1 MNPFPRVVFHFGPLA
16 ITDTVVVSF
25 LLSVFL
31 VLGLRLAVTTRKS
44 RLVLEIAYDAL
55 ERSVRG
61 MSSVDTRPFVPL
73 VVTIWLF
80 VGSANLIGLVPGVAS
95 PTRDLSLA
103 SALACVSFFAGHFFA
118 ARKLGARYLKQ
129 YLQPSPFLLP
139 FNIIGEISRT
149 IALAL
154 RLFGNMLSGH
164 LISAIMLLIVGLL
177 VPIPLMLLGVL
188 TDVVQAYIFGV
199 LTLVFATSSLE
210 AAEAALTKGARPKKS
225 KAKRD
230 AGGGSQQKKG
240 NKK

>member
-1 MNPFPRVVFHFGPLA
+1 MNPFPRILFHLGPLG
-16 ITDTVVVSF
+16 ITDTVVVSVILSA
-25 LLSVFL
+25 LLVI
-31 VLGLRLAVTTRKS
+31 GLRLAVTTPRT

-55 ERSVRG
+55 ESSVRG

-73 VVTIWLF
+73 VLTIWLF
-80 VGSANLIGLVPGVAS
+80 VGAANLIGLVPGVSS

-103 SALACVSFFAGHFFA
+103 SALAMIAFFAGHYFA
-118 ARKLGARYLKQ
+118 ARKLGVRYLRQ

-210 AAEAALTKGARPKKS
+210 AAQAALAKAEPSTRRTRKRRKRTGDSKQKGS
-225 KAKRD
+225 K
-230 AGGGSQQKKG
+230 Q
-240 NKK
+240 